1 MKTFLFMLLCFSTS
15 LFAKS
20 PELMLLGQ
28 YHDQDIDGWVM
39 SEKLD
44 GVRGYWNG
52 KQLISRQGNPLAPPD
67 YFIKDFPSFAID
79 GELFSERGKFEEI
92 SSITRASE
100 PKGWYKLKLYVFDV
114 PNADGNLLERL
125 TKLKNYLSQHP
136 TPYIQ
141 IIEQIPIQNKAHLM
155 QFYQQVL
162 AQHGEGIVVRNPNT
176 AYIKGRSAQILKL
189 KPVLDEECTV
199 IAHHNGKGKYRNKL
213 GSITC
218 ENQRGHF
225 RIGSGFKD
233 KDRENP
239 PPIGSLITYKYRG
252 ITEKGKPRFATFF
265 RQRMDVTPNTLPLQ

>member
-1 MKTFLFMLLCFSTS
+1 
-15 LFAKS
+15 
-20 PELMLLGQ
+20 MLLGQ
-28 YHDQDIDGWVM
+28 YRDQDINGWVM

-44 GVRGYWNG
+44 GVRGYWDG

-67 YFIKDFPSFAID
+67 YFIKDFPPFAID

-100 PKGWYKLKLYVFDV
+100 PKGWYKLKFYIFDV
-114 PNADGNLLERL
+114 PNAQGNLFERL
-125 TKLKNYLSQHP
+125 AKLKNYLLQHP

-162 AQHGEGIVVRNPNT
+162 AQHGEGVVVRNPNT

-199 IAHHNGKGKYRNKL
+199 IAHHNGKGKYRDKL
-213 GSITC
+213 GAITC
-218 ENQRGHF
+218 ENQRGRF

-233 KDRENP
+233 KDRANP

-252 ITEKGKPRFATFF
+252 LTKQGKPRFATFF
-265 RQRMDVTPNTLPLQ
+265 RMRTDIGSIHVVTE

>member
-1 MKTFLFMLLCFSTS
+1 MKTLLFILLCFSTS
-15 LFAKS
+15 LFAKT
-20 PELMLLGQ
+20 PDLMLLGQ
-28 YHDQDIDGWVM
+28 YRDQDINGWVM

-44 GVRGYWNG
+44 GIRGYWDG

-67 YFIKDFPSFAID
+67 YFIKDFPPFAID

-92 SSITRASE
+92 SSTVRASE

-114 PNADGNLLERL
+114 PNADGNLFERL

-141 IIEQIPIQNKAHLM
+141 IIEQIPIQDKAHLM

-162 AQHGEGIVVRNPNT
+162 DQYGEGVVVRNPNT

-199 IAHHNGKGKYRNKL
+199 IAHHNGKGKYRDKL
-213 GSITC
+213 GAITC
-218 ENQRGHF
+218 ENQRGRF

-265 RQRMDVTPNTLPLQ
+265 RQRMDVMPNTLPLQ

>member
-1 MKTFLFMLLCFSTS
+1 MKTILLILLCFSKS
-15 LFAKS
+15 LFAKT
-20 PELMLLGQ
+20 PDLMLLGQ
-28 YHDQDIDGWVM
+28 YRDQDINGWAM

-44 GVRGYWNG
+44 GVRGYWDG

-67 YFIKDFPSFAID
+67 YFIKDFPPFAID
-79 GELFSERGKFEEI
+79 GELFSERGQFEEI
-92 SSITRASE
+92 SSITRANE

-114 PNADGNLLERL
+114 PNANGNLFERL
-125 TKLKNYLSQHP
+125 TTLKNYLSQHP

-141 IIEQIPIQNKAHLM
+141 IIEQIPIQDKAHLM

-162 AQHGEGIVVRNPNT
+162 SQNGEGVVVRNPNT

-199 IAHHNGKGKYRNKL
+199 IAHHNGKGKYRDKL
-213 GSITC
+213 GAITC
-218 ENQRGHF
+218 ENQRGRF

-233 KDRENP
+233 KDRENS

-252 ITEKGKPRFATFF
+252 LTKQGKTRFATFF
-265 RQRMDVTPNTLPLQ
+265 RMRTDIGSIHVVTE